1 MGPTHLKENSS
12 RSVLILNQNTTNNSK
27 KFREY
32 LTTTPSSCPPWKQT
46 SLSVTEQDSLNLMV
60 ADLLELQPLP
70 SRVSSNRTPQ
80 HTNKTC
86 KKRISGI
93 TTNKPVSC
101 RPHNTP
107 TVDSPLSTYVIS
119 PLRWQFL
126 IEADRHVLQS
136 IENSLKNPPQPA
148 SLLHSADF
156 FSNILLCDFPAEI
169 FLQRPDIV
177 LVSGTRQKFLLFIV
191 QRSRLFKT

>member
-1 MGPTHLKENSS
+1 
-12 RSVLILNQNTTNNSK
+12 
-27 KFREY
+27 
-32 LTTTPSSCPPWKQT
+32 
-46 SLSVTEQDSLNLMV
+46 
-60 ADLLELQPLP
+60 
-70 SRVSSNRTPQ
+70 
-80 HTNKTC
+80 
-86 KKRISGI
+86 
-93 TTNKPVSC
+93 VSC

-107 TVDSPLSTYVIS
+107 TVESPLSTYVIS

>member
-1 MGPTHLKENSS
+1 MGPTHLKESSS

-86 KKRISGI
+86 KKRIIKLRQI
-93 TTNKPVSC
+93 TVSC